1 MFYSDTLLSKT
12 GPLARV
18 WLAANMERKL
28 SKKDCVQASLDDSI
42 QMLVDQN
49 SAPMALRLSGQLLL
63 GVVRIY
69 RRKAGYLLDDC
80 NEALLKIKMAFRPGN
95 VDLPADQTH
104 AANPNS
110 LVMADVLTELDL
122 LVPMM
127 DPELLL
133 AETMSLGG
141 GDNTVLDWGTQSL
154 ITDSLQAPTST
165 EAPRALDD
173 DGLILDL
180 DDDEDIEIG
189 RRAPTVQD
197 EPTLLGD
204 DGLVLDL
211 DDDLPAKDTSVL
223 GNTEIE
229 DMPMMDSDFGI
240 MDTTGDLGGLG
251 GMDAPTPRPR
261 DTLSPLSELRPS
273 VEREL
278 EASFAP
284 NEASLLEAQ
293 EETIIEAAQRVKRRK
308 LLQMDGETEIPNAQ
322 IKSQQND
329 HSKILK
335 PQSFLPRDP
344 MLLALMSMQKNGG
357 FISSILGD
365 GRNSG
370 WAPELRDILSV
381 DVVKRSG
388 ELKRKRDSGIAD
400 LFSDEEQQQSPK
412 ETAREDDFAPN
423 FGDDMPVFDDA
434 APVEEIPRDESIRAL
449 SAEGDDASG
458 VGGDPL
464 PDFDDTTYPDLH
476 PKDDGP
482 ISQGTQHAV
491 HLLREFFG
499 PEGAENASSRQKSSA
514 LLQDLIPE
522 QTTNRREATKMFF
535 EVLVLAT
542 KDAVK
547 VEQDGIKKGVIGGNI
562 RIRAKRGLYGSW
574 AEAGASGTQSTQE
587 QEPAEVQAA

>member
-1 MFYSDTLLSKT
+1 
-12 GPLARV
+12 
-18 WLAANMERKL
+18 MERKL

-95 VDLPADQTH
+95 VDLPADQMH

-133 AETMSLGG
+133 AETMELGG
-141 GDNTVLDWGTQSL
+141 GDNTILDWGTQSL
-154 ITDSLQAPTST
+154 ITDSIQALTST

-180 DDDEDIEIG
+180 DDDDDIEIG

-197 EPTLLGD
+197 EPTMLED

-211 DDDLPAKDTSVL
+211 DDDAPAKEASVL
-223 GNTEIE
+223 GHTEIE
-229 DMPMMDSDFGI
+229 DMPMMDDDYGM
-240 MDTTGDLGGLG
+240 MDTTGNFG
-251 GMDAPTPRPR
+251 GMDAATPRLR
-261 DTLSPLSELRPS
+261 DTLSPLSDLRPS

-284 NEASLLEAQ
+284 NGTSLLDAQ
-293 EETIIEAAQRVKRRK
+293 EEITIEAAQRVKRRK
-308 LLQMDGETEIPNAQ
+308 LLQMDSDTEIPNAQ

-344 MLLALMSMQKNGG
+344 MLLALMSMQKNGS

-388 ELKRKRDSGIAD
+388 ELKRKRDSGVAD

-412 ETAREDDFAPN
+412 ETALEDDFAPN

-434 APVEEIPRDESIRAL
+434 GPVEEIPRDESVRAP
-449 SAEGDDASG
+449 SMEGEDDASG
-458 VGGDPL
+458 TGGDPL

-491 HLLREFFG
+491 HLLRDFFG
-499 PEGAENASSRQKSSA
+499 PEGANDASSRQKSSA
-514 LLQDLIPE
+514 LLQDLVPE
-522 QTTNRREATKMFF
+522 ATTNRREATKMFF

-547 VEQDGIKKGVIGGNI
+547 VEQDGIKKGVIGGAI

-587 QEPAEVQAA
+587 QEPVEAEAEGVAA

>member
-1 MFYSDTLLSKT
+1 M
-12 GPLARV
+12 P
-18 WLAANMERKL
+18 
-28 SKKDCVQASLDDSI
+28 
-42 QMLVDQN
+42 
-49 SAPMALRLSGQLLL
+49 
-63 GVVRIY
+63 
-69 RRKAGYLLDDC
+69 
-80 NEALLKIKMAFRPGN
+80 
-95 VDLPADQTH
+95 
-104 AANPNS
+104 
-110 LVMADVLTELDL
+110 DVLTELDL
-122 LVPMM
+122 LGPMM

-133 AETMSLGG
+133 AETIELGG

-154 ITDSLQAPTST
+154 ITDSMQAPTST

-189 RRAPTVQD
+189 RRAPTVQE
-197 EPTLLGD
+197 EPTMLGD

-211 DDDLPAKDTSVL
+211 DDDLPAKEMSVL
-223 GNTEIE
+223 GHTEME

-240 MDTTGDLGGLG
+240 LDTTGNFG
-251 GMDAPTPRPR
+251 GMEAPSPRPR

-273 VEREL
+273 MEREL

-284 NEASLLEAQ
+284 NEASLFEAQ
-293 EETIIEAAQRVKRRK
+293 EETTIEAAQRVKRRK

-344 MLLALMSMQKNGG
+344 MLLALMSMQKNGS

-381 DVVKRSG
+381 DVIKRSG
-388 ELKRKRDSGIAD
+388 ELKRKRDSGVAD

-412 ETAREDDFAPN
+412 GTGLEEDFAPN

-434 APVEEIPRDESIRAL
+434 GAVEEIPRDESMRAL
-449 SAEGDDASG
+449 STEGDDASG
-458 VGGDPL
+458 RGGDPL

-499 PEGAENASSRQKSSA
+499 PEGEKDASSRQKSSA
-514 LLQDLIPE
+514 LLQALIPE
-522 QTTNRREATKMFF
+522 ETTNRREATKMFF

-547 VEQDGIKKGVIGGNI
+547 VEQDGIKKGAIGGAI

-587 QEPAEVQAA
+587 QEPVEGEVGGVTA